1 MTKHQE
7 SSSGKNNLKVLY
19 CSQPPGGT
27 VYPHQRI
34 FTEILSLSKGRA
46 DLDSVKEKK
55 QVGQINMNDSPLFCF
70 SCLLSIP
77 HTSCCLFKILLFFSL
92 SSPSAPPLLS
102 SGPAPLKS
110 LHCFPLSSSSL
121 SCSWSPPLSDFDS
134 YEVECRRHDDGE
146 LTSALRLAEGVTA
159 VTLDHLEAYRKYSV
173 TVRVSSAGQTS
184 PPATHTTITMI
195 DRELHAY
202 THARAHTHKGA
213 VPQVL

>member
-1 MTKHQE
+1 
-7 SSSGKNNLKVLY
+7 
-19 CSQPPGGT
+19 
-27 VYPHQRI
+27 
-34 FTEILSLSKGRA
+34 
-46 DLDSVKEKK
+46 
-55 QVGQINMNDSPLFCF
+55 MNDSPLFFSHVLLSPLFCF
-70 SCLLSIP
+70 SWLLSSCLLSIP
-77 HTSCCLFKILLFFSL
+77 HTSCLFKILLFLSLFS
-92 SSPSAPPLLS
+92 PPAPPLS

-134 YEVECRRHDDGE
+134 YEVECRQHDDGE
-146 LTSALRLAEGVTA
+146 LTSALRLAEGITA

-202 THARAHTHKGA
+202 THTRGWSFRYFSWVWCLNKA
-213 VPQVL
+213 VEVGLSTRDSEQLHSSIINFRWQI